1 MKWLYFKNYYDGCQ
15 MMAIAHVTKKLDELK
30 IKTIIPTDLKLINHK
45 KCTFNYIIE
54 INGFHGR
61 PE

>member
-1 MKWLYFKNYYDGCQ
+1 